1 MKLPYSTLKWFPLL
15 LIISIFILFID
26 NKLRQQTQED
36 SPAPGLTSMDMEKDG
51 HDHSQDGEADPHDDP
66 EKNRLMGNFH
76 NNEGIKAAS
85 RQQWEEAIKNFKMA
99 LHHTKVTAK
108 TLDSR
113 HNSSAILEKPDKGRK
128 VETSIAQGLQKTAEK
143 ALINMSTSYLKLQIY
158 EETLKTLKEL
168 ETLSPDHPLLHYN
181 LACYHSLR
189 GEIPASLQELKKTIE
204 LGYQDFTS
212 LQNDPD
218 LDNLRQ
224 DESFKLWWETLEQ
237 NKTK

>member
-1 MKLPYSTLKWFPLL
+1 
-15 LIISIFILFID
+15 
-26 NKLRQQTQED
+26 
-36 SPAPGLTSMDMEKDG
+36 
-51 HDHSQDGEADPHDDP
+51 
-66 EKNRLMGNFH
+66 
-76 NNEGIKAAS
+76 
-85 RQQWEEAIKNFKMA
+85 
-99 LHHTKVTAK
+99 
-108 TLDSR
+108 
-113 HNSSAILEKPDKGRK
+113 
-128 VETSIAQGLQKTAEK
+128 
-143 ALINMSTSYLKLQIY
+143 LKLQIY
-158 EETLKTLKEL
+158 EEALKTLKEL